1 MAASC
6 SVDHKVN
13 LESLSHSAHKSFCTF
28 NPDTF
33 PGLIYQMKE
42 PKMCLLIFT
51 SGKIVVTGAKKREAI
66 EEAFN
71 KMKKALKEF
80 RKIDLREQQIK

>member
-1 MAASC
+1 MVASC

-13 LESLSHSAHKSFCTF
+13 LEMLSHHKGHKLFCTF

-51 SGKIVVTGAKKREAI
+51 SGKIVVTGAKTREFI
-66 EEAFN
+66 EDAFK
-71 KMKKALKEF
+71 KMRGVLKEF
-80 RKIDLREQQIK
+80 RKVDLRDQ